1 MRLPACL
8 YSEPI
13 RLLLR
18 VLSLAGA
25 DRGPSV
31 SRTPRRGQGREL
43 PALDEPVEVVS
54 VEEKLAQRS
63 AIRQWDHHA
72 RDRSIRLEV
81 AHRPGRHAEVSRCLL
96 KVQKPGG
103 RDRRRLRHRS
113 RHLSTS
119 AAVRSL
125 RLARCRSR
133 TSTERLGSCI
143 ARCEEH
149 VSASAVPKRNIPGNH
164 FDSQAKARMSSSA
177 GLWRLPVLVDCLQ
190 FPLAI
195 WQEIRNTDTR
205 STAVSRRTPVCPT
218 VKARASSHGT
228 TFHLVRPDSR
238 EHVPCVSSA
247 AHPTQLPALR
257 EGGQIEARLLSRDPA
272 LDAEVPP

>member
-81 AHRPGRHAEVSRCLL
+81 VYSPGRHAEVSRCLL

-149 VSASAVPKRNIPGNH
+149 VSASAVPKGTFPATISILKRRRGCRRQP
-164 FDSQAKARMSSSA
+164 DSGAFLC
-177 GLWRLPVLVDCLQ
+177 LWIACS
-190 FPLAI
+190 FP
-195 WQEIRNTDTR
+195 WRFGRRFGT
-205 STAVSRRTPVCPT
+205 RTPAP
-218 VKARASSHGT
+218 R
-228 TFHLVRPDSR
+228 R
-238 EHVPCVSSA
+238 
-247 AHPTQLPALR
+247 
-257 EGGQIEARLLSRDPA
+257 
-272 LDAEVPP
+272 